1 MSQKD
6 DTGFPAYS
14 DSAGTAKKC
23 HCKRG
28 ASYCVTVSKKKLL
41 YEGPIGSSQKC
52 HCKRGASYSVAS
64 LTSISTSTD
73 PRTMDEAHQQ
83 DFQPIASQLQ
93 LVVYLILHITTSV
106 YLFVCSSLA
115 RSRIVRLWHAR
126 MEWTDGAMQWSL
138 LWKIA
143 RKFASIC
150 PRERKSRRSLSV
162 CHLVSRTPSFKVHLQ
177 ALTWEP

>member
-1 MSQKD
+1 MIIRRNTETRKENEGSGNGEDKALNQIGVRFEMSQKD

-93 LVVYLILHITTSV
+93 LVVDLILHITTSV

-126 MEWTDGAMQWSL
+126 ME
-138 LWKIA
+138 
-143 RKFASIC
+143 
-150 PRERKSRRSLSV
+150 
-162 CHLVSRTPSFKVHLQ
+162 
-177 ALTWEP
+177 